1 MQVAPR
7 RFSGARLALFRGVEG
22 LCRLLGG
29 RRLYRWTAL
38 RRLRARDEVVAVPGL
53 PADLDGV
60 VIAQVS
66 DLHAGPFLGAG
77 DLAPLVAL
85 LGDRRP
91 DLVAVTGDLCVHAV
105 DEAFPV
111 LDELC
116 AHPAPLGTFVVFGNH
131 DYKHRREGEL
141 VERLAERGARV
152 LRNEGARVRVGEAV
166 LAVTGVEDL
175 EEGKVVD
182 IEAARAELAPSDV
195 EVLLCHNPRGG
206 PFFARAGCAVILS
219 GHSHGGQIDL
229 PLLRRLG
236 PPHPGLRVELGPS
249 TLLVSRGLGA
259 LGVPLRFG
267 APAEVVFVR
276 LVRAEGSAPERGALD
291 GDVPG

>member
-1 MQVAPR
+1 MHVVPR
-7 RFSGARLALFRGVEG
+7 RFSSTRLALFRGVER
-22 LCRLLGG
+22 LCRALGG
-29 RRLYRWTAL
+29 RRFYRWSAL
-38 RRLRARDEVVAVPGL
+38 RRMRAREEEVPIRGL

-60 VIAQVS
+60 VIAHVS

-85 LGDRRP
+85 LGARRP
-91 DLVAVTGDLCVHAV
+91 DVVAVTGDLCVHAV
-105 DEAFPV
+105 DEAFPI

-116 AHPAPLGTFVVFGNH
+116 AYDAPLGTYVVFGNH

-141 VERLAERGARV
+141 AQRLVARGARV
-152 LRNEGARVRVGEAV
+152 LRNEGARVQVGEAV

-182 IEAARAELAPSDV
+182 VEAARADLAPGDV

-206 PFFARAGCAVILS
+206 PAFARPGCAAILS
-219 GHSHGGQIDL
+219 GHSHGGQLDL

-249 TLLVSRGLGA
+249 TLLVSRGLGV
-259 LGVPLRFG
+259 LGVPLRVR

-276 LVRAEGSAPERGALD
+276 LVRA
-291 GDVPG
+291 